1 LGKYLTKFKILGEI
15 LRKVKKQRMKP
26 IKVCVMTFPS
36 HWPTNRLFLSDLA
49 KILEPICHTLHII
62 TGNVPREL
70 FSDKVHFIDVKAFV
84 DTNHPIVSKGRPI
97 LISALLVLII
107 QIKMAFHLL
116 MISRSVNIVIFYL
129 AYFYQL
135 PLLVAKILR
144 KKTVLLQTNTISEE
158 AMRSS
163 ALTPLSG
170 RLAPSI
176 MKANF
181 SLADYI
187 VPESE
192 WLAREYGNYAK
203 KVLLYGA
210 RFIDTT
216 LFKIERPL
224 SDRKNLVGYVGRLSF
239 EKGIKNFVEAI
250 PLILDKRSDIE
261 ILIVGDG
268 PLFGEIEQKIRQYP
282 KGKVSFAG
290 WRPLE
295 EIPGYLN
302 ELKVLVLPSYTEG
315 LPTGIL
321 EAMACGTPVLSTP
334 VGAVP
339 DIVRDGETGF
349 ILPDNSPQRI
359 ARSIVTVLEHPN
371 LNGITDNALR
381 LVRQRYTYEAAVK
394 RYRQILN
401 KVAEKK

>member
-1 LGKYLTKFKILGEI
+1 M
-15 LRKVKKQRMKP
+15 KKQRIKP
-26 IKVCVMTFPS
+26 VKVCVMTFPS
-36 HWPTNRLFLSDLA
+36 HWLTNRIFLSDLA

-62 TGNVPREL
+62 TGNVPSEL
-70 FSDKVHFIDVKAFV
+70 FSSKVNFIDVKSSV
-84 DTNHPIVSKGRPI
+84 DSTHPLVSQRRPV

-107 QIKMAFHLL
+107 QVKMAFHLL
-116 MISRSVNIVIFYL
+116 MISRNVNVVIFYL

-158 AMRSS
+158 AIRSA

-170 RLAPSI
+170 RLAPLL
-176 MKANF
+176 MKANC

-192 WLAREYGNYAK
+192 WLAREYDNYAK

-216 LFKIERPL
+216 LFKTKKPL
-224 SDRKNLVGYVGRLSF
+224 GERKNLVGYIGRLSF
-239 EKGIKNFVEAI
+239 EKGVINFIEAI

-268 PLFGEIEQKIRQYP
+268 PLSGEIEERIRQYL
-282 KGKVSFAG
+282 KGKVSLAG
-290 WRPLE
+290 WCPLD
-295 EIPGYLN
+295 EIPNYLN
-302 ELKVLVLPSYTEG
+302 ELRLLVSPSYTEG
-315 LPTGIL
+315 LPTRIL

-339 DIVRDGETGF
+339 DVVMDGKTGF
-349 ILPDNSPQRI
+349 ILSDNSPQGI
-359 ARSIVTVLEHPN
+359 AESIITILEHLN
-371 LNGITDNALR
+371 LNDIADNALK
-381 LVRQRYTYEAAVK
+381 LVEQRYTYEAAVE

-401 KVAEKK
+401 KVVEKK